1 MNKNENNQ
9 SKSASKI
16 FDEALAGLARVETPL
31 SVESA
36 TNDSAFEP
44 QMSHASFRY
53 DLIMEILKDKPGL
66 TYEKLDK
73 QMEESGF

>member
-1 MNKNENNQ
+1 MSKNENNQ
-9 SKSASKI
+9 TTSASKI
-16 FDEALAGLARVETPL
+16 FDEALAGLSSVERPL
-31 SVESA
+31 SVDSA
-36 TNDSAFEP
+36 TEDSAFEP
-44 QMSHASFRY
+44 QISHASFRH

>member
-1 MNKNENNQ
+1 MDKNENSQ
-9 SKSASKI
+9 IKSASKT
-16 FDEALAGLARVETPL
+16 FHEALAGLSRVETPL

-36 TNDSAFEP
+36 TKDSVFEP
-44 QMSHASFRY
+44 QISHASIRH

-66 TYEKLDK
+66 TYEKLEK

>member
-1 MNKNENNQ
+1 MNKNESNQ
-9 SKSASKI
+9 TKNASKI
-16 FDEALAGLARVETPL
+16 FDEALAGLSSVKTPL
-31 SVESA
+31 SVDSA
-36 TNDSAFEP
+36 TEDSAFEP
-44 QMSHASFRY
+44 QISHASFRH

>member
-1 MNKNENNQ
+1 MDKNEKNKT
-9 SKSASKI
+9 KSASKI
-16 FDEALAGLARVETPL
+16 FDEALAGLSRVKTPL
-31 SVESA
+31 LVDSA
-36 TNDSAFEP
+36 TKDSAFEP
-44 QMSHASFRY
+44 QISHASFRH

>member
-1 MNKNENNQ
+1 MNENKSNQ
-9 SKSASKI
+9 TTSASKI
-16 FDEALAGLARVETPL
+16 FDEALAGLSSVERPL
-31 SVESA
+31 SVDSA
-36 TNDSAFEP
+36 TEDSAFEP
-44 QMSHASFRY
+44 QISHASFRH

>member
-1 MNKNENNQ
+1 MKKNENNH

-16 FDEALAGLARVETPL
+16 FDEALVGLSKVETPL
-31 SVESA
+31 SVESK
-36 TNDSAFEP
+36 TKDSAFEP
-44 QMSHASFRY
+44 QIGHSSFRH

-66 TYEKLDK
+66 TYEKLNK

>member
-1 MNKNENNQ
+1 MNDNKSNQ
-9 SKSASKI
+9 TTSASKI
-16 FDEALAGLARVETPL
+16 FDEALAGLSRVETPL
-31 SVESA
+31 SIKSA
-36 TNDSAFEP
+36 TKDSATEP
-44 QMSHASFRY
+44 QISHSSFRH

>member
-1 MNKNENNQ
+1 MNENKSNQ
-9 SKSASKI
+9 TTSASKI
-16 FDEALAGLARVETPL
+16 FDEALAGLSSVERPL
-31 SVESA
+31 SVDSA
-36 TNDSAFEP
+36 TEDSASKP
-44 QMSHASFRY
+44 QISHASFRH

>member
-1 MNKNENNQ
+1 MNRNKNNQ

-16 FDEALAGLARVETPL
+16 FDEALAGLSSVETPL
-31 SVESA
+31 SVNSA
-36 TNDSAFEP
+36 TEDSAFEP
-44 QMSHASFRY
+44 QIGHGSFRH

>member
-1 MNKNENNQ
+1 MNENKSNQ
-9 SKSASKI
+9 TTSASEI
-16 FDEALAGLARVETPL
+16 FDEALAGLSSVETPL
-31 SVESA
+31 SVDSA
-36 TNDSAFEP
+36 TEDSAFEP
-44 QMSHASFRY
+44 QISHASFRH

>member
-1 MNKNENNQ
+1 MNENESNRT
-9 SKSASKI
+9 KSASKV
-16 FDEALAGLARVETPL
+16 FDEALAGLSSVETPL

-36 TNDSAFEP
+36 TKDSAFEP
-44 QMSHASFRY
+44 QIGHASFRH

>member
-1 MNKNENNQ
+1 MNKYESNQ
-9 SKSASKI
+9 TTSASKI
-16 FDEALAGLARVETPL
+16 FDEALAGLSSVETPL
-31 SVESA
+31 SVDSA
-36 TNDSAFEP
+36 SGDSAFEP
-44 QMSHASFRY
+44 QISHASFRH

>member
-1 MNKNENNQ
+1 MNKNKNNQ
-9 SKSASKI
+9 TKTASKI
-16 FDEALAGLARVETPL
+16 FDDALAGLSRVKTPL

-36 TNDSAFEP
+36 TKDSAFEP
-44 QMSHASFRY
+44 QIGHGSFRH

>member
-1 MNKNENNQ
+1 MNKNENSQ
-9 SKSASKI
+9 TKSASKL
-16 FDEALAGLARVETPL
+16 FDEALAGLSSVETPL
-31 SVESA
+31 SVTSA
-36 TNDSAFEP
+36 TKNSPSEP
-44 QMSHASFRY
+44 QISPASFRH

>member
-1 MNKNENNQ
+1 MNENKSNQ
-9 SKSASKI
+9 TTSASKI
-16 FDEALAGLARVETPL
+16 FDEALAGLSSVETPL
-31 SVESA
+31 SLESA
-36 TNDSAFEP
+36 TKDSGFEP
-44 QMSHASFRY
+44 QISHASFRH

>member
-1 MNKNENNQ
+1 MNENKSNQ
-9 SKSASKI
+9 TTSASKI
-16 FDEALAGLARVETPL
+16 FDEALAGLSSVETPL
-31 SVESA
+31 SVDSA
-36 TNDSAFEP
+36 SEDSAFEP
-44 QMSHASFRY
+44 QISHASFRH

>member
-1 MNKNENNQ
+1 MNENERSQ
-9 SKSASKI
+9 TTSASKI
-16 FDEALAGLARVETPL
+16 FDEALAGLSRVETPL

-36 TNDSAFEP
+36 TKDSAFEP
-44 QMSHASFRY
+44 QMSHASFRH

>member
-1 MNKNENNQ
+1 MNKNKSNQ
-9 SKSASKI
+9 TTSASKI
-16 FDEALAGLARVETPL
+16 FDEALAGLSSVERPL
-31 SVESA
+31 SVDSA
-36 TNDSAFEP
+36 TEDSAYEP
-44 QMSHASFRY
+44 QISHASFRH